1 MTPQEVSDAWSRYFV
16 RDNRVVG
23 VFIPDDQPRR
33 AQMSPAPSL
42 DEVLSNYEFKAE
54 GQEAEVFDSSAANLN
69 ARTERFAIGDVNVAL
84 LPKKT
89 RGQTVVVRTQFRFG
103 NYESRQNKRAIS
115 ALMSAMLER
124 GTTKMTREQIND
136 TFTNLQIEGG
146 VGQFTT
152 TREHLADALK
162 LMDHLWTESTMPQK
176 DFDELKAEFKNDVQS
191 RMDDPRVLARDA
203 LIEHFN
209 HYEANDPRR
218 RLTSAELVKAID
230 AATLDDVKNFYANQ
244 FGLNRGE
251 ISIVGDFDPE
261 EVKAILN
268 DVVASKASTV
278 PYERIVREHFETPAT
293 RIVIDTPDKENATIM
308 ARFDFA
314 MSKGD
319 PDDDAMQIANWIFGG
334 SSGLSNRLML
344 RLRQKDGL
352 SYGAGSSVNI
362 PAFGNAA
369 SWSMQAILAPQNLR
383 KAEIALYEEIDRVV
397 KEGFTQEELDEAKKG
412 FIDYRAVNRSQDAL
426 VATSWLELMNEGHDW
441 TESSERDEKVMKL
454 TLEEVNAAL
463 RKMVNRDKLTVILA
477 GDQKKA
483 MTQE

>member
-1 MTPQEVSDAWSRYFV
+1 M
-16 RDNRVVG
+16 
-23 VFIPDDQPRR
+23 
-33 AQMSPAPSL
+33 
-42 DEVLSNYEFKAE
+42 
-54 GQEAEVFDSSAANLN
+54 
-69 ARTERFAIGDVNVAL
+69 
-84 LPKKT
+84 
-89 RGQTVVVRTQFRFG
+89 
-103 NYESRQNKRAIS
+103 
-115 ALMSAMLER
+115 
-124 GTTKMTREQIND
+124 
-136 TFTNLQIEGG
+136 
-146 VGQFTT
+146 
-152 TREHLADALK
+152 
-162 LMDHLWTESTMPQK
+162 
-176 DFDELKAEFKNDVQS
+176 
-191 RMDDPRVLARDA
+191 
-203 LIEHFN
+203 
-209 HYEANDPRR
+209 
-218 RLTSAELVKAID
+218 
-230 AATLDDVKNFYANQ
+230 
-244 FGLNRGE
+244 NRGE

-268 DVVASKASTV
+268 DIVASKASTV

-362 PAFGNAA
+362 PAFGNTA

-383 KAEIALYEEIDRVV
+383 KAEIALDEEIDRVV

-454 TLEEVNAAL
+454 TLEEVNAAF

>member
-1 MTPQEVSDAWSRYFV
+1 
-16 RDNRVVG
+16 
-23 VFIPDDQPRR
+23 
-33 AQMSPAPSL
+33 
-42 DEVLSNYEFKAE
+42 
-54 GQEAEVFDSSAANLN
+54 
-69 ARTERFAIGDVNVAL
+69 
-84 LPKKT
+84 
-89 RGQTVVVRTQFRFG
+89 
-103 NYESRQNKRAIS
+103 
-115 ALMSAMLER
+115 MSAMLER

-136 TFTNLQIEGG
+136 AFTNHQIEGG

-162 LMDHLWTESTMPQK
+162 LMDHLWTESTMSQK

-191 RMDDPRVLARDA
+191 RMDDPRVLDRDA

-209 HYEANDPRR
+209 HYAANDPRR

-230 AATLDDVKNFYANQ
+230 AATLDDVKNFYTYQ

-268 DVVASKASTV
+268 DIVASKASTV

-454 TLEEVNAAL
+454 TLEEVNATF
-463 RKMVNRDKLTVILA
+463 RKMVNRDKLTMILA